1 MDLSDHS
8 ESDED
13 YDPTK
18 DTDRDK
24 DEEEGAEIRPL
35 EGALKRVSR
44 KRANAAEDVFNK
56 LNGDEQAT
64 LEALKAKTSLL
75 MTVKHENDSLLFG
88 EAEGKKAKNEEEEGA
103 RQGRQ
108 IGKTASKGLW

>member
-18 DTDRDK
+18 DADRDK

-44 KRANAAEDVFNK
+44 KRANAAADVFDE
-56 LNGDEQAT
+56 LNGDEKAT
-64 LEALKAKTSLL
+64 LETLKAKTSLL

-88 EAEGKKAKNEEEEGA
+88 EAEGEEGEENEEEGKGA
-103 RQGRQ
+103 CQGRK
-108 IGKTASKGLW
+108 IGKTVS

>member
-1 MDLSDHS
+1 MGSMRDPQQCCFVHSIMDLSDHS

-18 DTDRDK
+18 DTERDK

-44 KRANAAEDVFNK
+44 KRYLRTSAR
-56 LNGDEQAT
+56 
-64 LEALKAKTSLL
+64 KTVL
-75 MTVKHENDSLLFG
+75 
-88 EAEGKKAKNEEEEGA
+88 
-103 RQGRQ
+103 
-108 IGKTASKGLW
+108 